1 MGSTPRKCQFYQR
14 SPKGQSSVPSC
25 LSYNNAAKL
34 QSYLTA
40 LQEWA
45 QKWQMKFNPSKC
57 QVLRISRKQ
66 NLVESNYVLMGKV
79 LDSVTHHPYL
89 GVELSR
95 NLNWSQ
101 HVNNKVMKAN
111 RSLGCLWRNLS
122 GCPYGVKEE
131 VYKGPCAASRR
142 IHQLSLGPAL
152 KKRTRQTN
160 RGSTKRSRALRQK
173 LLYAET
179 RNSYQPLERVKLD
192 TAKGT
197 KNNLTVNLIF
207 HKAIHGDGGLAF
219 PDYVMK
225 CWRHLRNS
233 SQNKFI
239 ELLSNTETYYFCRTV
254 KDWNTLPSE
263 IVNIKSADRL
273 KKVLF
278 EHLSQWW
285 ILTLYNN

>member
-1 MGSTPRKCQFYQR
+1 M
-14 SPKGQSSVPSC
+14 
-25 LSYNNAAKL
+25 A
-34 QSYLTA
+34 
-40 LQEWA
+40 
-45 QKWQMKFNPSKC
+45 MKFNPSKC
-57 QVLRISRKQ
+57 EVLRISRKQ
-66 NLVESNYVLMGKV
+66 NLVESNYVLKGKV

-89 GVELSR
+89 GVKLSR

-122 GCPYGVKEE
+122 GCHYGVKEA

-152 KKRTRQTN
+152 KKKKKDAKQIEGVQRGAAHFVKNCYTRKPGTVTNLLNELNWIPLKVRRTI
-160 RGSTKRSRALRQK
+160 SR
-173 LLYAET
+173 
-179 RNSYQPLERVKLD
+179 
-192 TAKGT
+192 
-197 KNNLTVNLIF
+197 LTLF

-225 CWRHLRNS
+225 CRRHLRNS

-254 KDWNTLPSE
+254 KDWNALPSG

-278 EHLSQWW
+278 EHLSQ
-285 ILTLYNN
+285 